1 MLRIFMVL
9 TLLLVGCD
17 QVTSPKVIKIPEQKV
32 IINYKGLTVTQ
43 MKNGSYEVEAKEK
56 IEILYFGATWCG
68 PCQKMKAMFKDPEVE
83 KELSKFDFKMIDF
96 DKNPELSK
104 KYKIRLLPT
113 TIIESKGKRY
123 EGGMT
128 KKRFLEILSQVSS

>member
-1 MLRIFMVL
+1 MLRIFIVL
-9 TLLLVGCD
+9 ALLLVGCD
-17 QVTSPKVIKIPEQKV
+17 QGTSPKVIKIPEQKV
-32 IINYKGLTVTQ
+32 TINYAKMDFPVQ
-43 MKNGSYEVEAKEK
+43 VEQKEK

-68 PCQKMKAMFKDPEVE
+68 PCQKMKAMFKDPEVK